1 MMKKIAKLND
11 VAFHLINKV
20 NKKKLKINTL
30 LIKNWEKIFGENHNK
45 VKIKK
50 ITMLGKDNLIN
61 IEFSIDSIISFELH
75 TQIELIK
82 LKCEELIG
90 QKVNK
95 ILFFHDLIENFN
107 DDNFSDKTDKEL
119 LLKDVNYQN
128 FNDIKDEKVRE
139 IFINIRKKI
148 DSDA

>member
-1 MMKKIAKLND
+1 LND

-50 ITMLGKDNLIN
+50 INMLGKDNILN
-61 IEFSIDSIISFELH
+61 IEFSIDSSISFELH
-75 TQIELIK
+75 TQIEIIK

-107 DDNFSDKTDKEL
+107 DDNFSEKTDNEL

-128 FNDIKDEKVRE
+128 FNGIKDEKVRE
-139 IFINIRKKI
+139 IFINIKKKI

>member
-1 MMKKIAKLND
+1 MKKITKLND
-11 VAFHLINKV
+11 VAFHLLNKV

-30 LIKNWEKIFGENHNK
+30 LIKNWEKIFGENHQK

-50 ITMLGKDNLIN
+50 IALLGKDNLLN
-61 IEFSIDSIISFELH
+61 FEFSIDSSISFELH
-75 TQIELIK
+75 TQMEIIK
-82 LKCEELIG
+82 LKCEEFVG

-107 DDNFSDKTDKEL
+107 EDDFSDKTDKEL
-119 LLKDVNYQN
+119 QLKDVNYQN

-139 IFINIRKKI
+139 IFTNIRKKI

>member
-1 MMKKIAKLND
+1 MKKITKLND

-30 LIKNWEKIFGENHNK
+30 LIKNWEKIFGENHQK

-50 ITMLGKDNLIN
+50 IILLGKDNLLN
-61 IEFSIDSIISFELH
+61 FEFSIDSSISFELH
-75 TQIELIK
+75 TQMEIIK
-82 LKCEELIG
+82 LKCEEFIG

-95 ILFFHDLIENFN
+95 ILFFHDLIETFN
-107 DDNFSDKTDKEL
+107 KDDFSDKTDKEL
-119 LLKDVNYQN
+119 KLKDVNNQK
-128 FNDIKDEKVRE
+128 FNDIKDDQVRK

>member
-1 MMKKIAKLND
+1 MKKIAKLND

-50 ITMLGKDNLIN
+50 ITFLGKDNLLN
-61 IEFSIDSIISFELH
+61 FEFSIDSSISFELH
-75 TQIELIK
+75 TQMEIIK
-82 LKCEELIG
+82 LKCEELVG

-95 ILFFHDLIENFN
+95 ITFFHDILDSNSEKLNTKIPITEKKLKRISNKNFN
-107 DDNFSDKTDKEL
+107 GIKDKEVKSIFENIL
-119 LLKDVNYQN
+119 
-128 FNDIKDEKVRE
+128 IK
-139 IFINIRKKI
+139 INENN
-148 DSDA
+148 

>member
-1 MMKKIAKLND
+1 MKKIAKLND

-30 LIKNWEKIFGENHNK
+30 LIKNWEKIFRENRNK

-50 ITMLGKDNLIN
+50 ITFLGKDNLMN
-61 IEFSIDSIISFELH
+61 LEFSIDSGISFELH
-75 TQIELIK
+75 TQKEIIK

-107 DDNFSDKTDKEL
+107 KNIFSDKTDKKSA
-119 LLKDVNYQN
+119 LKDVNYQN
-128 FNDIKDEKVRE
+128 FNDIKDEQVRE

>member
-1 MMKKIAKLND
+1 MKKIAKLND

-50 ITMLGKDNLIN
+50 ITFLGKDNLMN
-61 IEFSIDSIISFELH
+61 LEFSIDSGISFGLH
-75 TQIELIK
+75 TQKEIIK

-107 DDNFSDKTDKEL
+107 ENIFSDKTDKKSV
-119 LLKDVNYQN
+119 LKDVNYQN
-128 FNDIKDEKVRE
+128 FNDIKDEQVRE
-139 IFINIRKKI
+139 SFINIRKKI

>member
-1 MMKKIAKLND
+1 MKKIAKLND

-50 ITMLGKDNLIN
+50 ITFLGKDSLMNL
-61 IEFSIDSIISFELH
+61 EFSIDSGISFELH
-75 TQIELIK
+75 TQKEIIK

-107 DDNFSDKTDKEL
+107 ENIFSDKTDKKSV
-119 LLKDVNYQN
+119 LKDVNYQN
-128 FNDIKDEKVRE
+128 FNDIKDEQVRE
-139 IFINIRKKI
+139 IFVNIRKKI

>member
-1 MMKKIAKLND
+1 MKKIAKLND

-30 LIKNWEKIFGENHNK
+30 LIKNWEKIFRENQNK

-50 ITMLGKDNLIN
+50 ITFLGKDNLMN
-61 IEFSIDSIISFELH
+61 LEFSIDSGISFELH
-75 TQIELIK
+75 TQKEIIK

-107 DDNFSDKTDKEL
+107 KNIFSDKTDKKSV
-119 LLKDVNYQN
+119 LKDVNYQN
-128 FNDIKDEKVRE
+128 FNDIKDEQVRE

>member
-1 MMKKIAKLND
+1 MKKIAKLND

-50 ITMLGKDNLIN
+50 ITFLGKDNLLN
-61 IEFSIDSIISFELH
+61 FEFSIDSGISFELH
-75 TQIELIK
+75 TQMEIIK
-82 LKCEELIG
+82 LKCEELVG

-95 ILFFHDLIENFN
+95 ILFFHDLIGNFN
-107 DDNFSDKTDKEL
+107 EDEFSDKTDKEL
-119 LLKDVNYQN
+119 PLKDVNYQN
-128 FNDIKDEKVRE
+128 FNDIKDEKVRK
-139 IFINIRKKI
+139 IFMNIRKKI
-148 DSDA
+148 DKDA

>member
-1 MMKKIAKLND
+1 MKKIAKLND

-50 ITMLGKDNLIN
+50 ITFLGKDNILN
-61 IEFSIDSIISFELH
+61 FEFSIDSSVSFEMH
-75 TQIELIK
+75 TQIEIIK

-90 QKVNK
+90 QKLNK
-95 ILFFHDLIENFN
+95 ITFFHDILDSDSENFN
-107 DDNFSDKTDKEL
+107 TDMSIMEKRLKRVSNKNFNGIKDKEV
-119 LLKDVNYQN
+119 KS
-128 FNDIKDEKVRE
+128 
-139 IFINIRKKI
+139 IFENILNKINENN
-148 DSDA
+148 

>member
-1 MMKKIAKLND
+1 MKKITKLNE
-11 VAFHLINKV
+11 VAFHLLNKV

-30 LIKNWEKIFGENHNK
+30 LIKNWEKIFQENHNK

-50 ITMLGKDNLIN
+50 ITLWGQDNLLN
-61 IEFSIDSIISFELH
+61 LEFSVDSGVSFELH
-75 TQIELIK
+75 TQMEIIK
-82 LKCEELIG
+82 LKCEELVG

-107 DDNFSDKTDKEL
+107 EDEFSDKTDKEL
-119 LLKDVNYQN
+119 QLKDVNYQN

>member
-1 MMKKIAKLND
+1 MKKITKLND
-11 VAFHLINKV
+11 VAFHLINKL

-30 LIKNWEKIFGENHNK
+30 LIKNWERIFGENHNK

-50 ITMLGKDNLIN
+50 ITFLGKDNLLN
-61 IEFSIDSIISFELH
+61 FEFSVDSSISFELH
-75 TQIELIK
+75 TQMEIIK

-95 ILFFHDLIENFN
+95 ILFFHNLIENFN
-107 DDNFSDKTDKEL
+107 ENESSDKTDKEL
-119 LLKDVNYQN
+119 QLKDVNYQN
-128 FNDIKDEKVRE
+128 FNDIKDKKVRE

>member
-1 MMKKIAKLND
+1 MKKITKLND
-11 VAFHLINKV
+11 VAFHLLNKV

-30 LIKNWEKIFGENHNK
+30 LIKNWEKIFGENHQK

-50 ITMLGKDNLIN
+50 IALLGKDNLLN
-61 IEFSIDSIISFELH
+61 FEFSIDSSISFELH
-75 TQIELIK
+75 TQIEIIK
-82 LKCEELIG
+82 LKCEELVG

-107 DDNFSDKTDKEL
+107 EDDFSNKTDKEL
-119 LLKDVNYQN
+119 QLKDVNYQN

-139 IFINIRKKI
+139 IFINMRKKI

>member
-1 MMKKIAKLND
+1 MKKIAKLND

-30 LIKNWEKIFGENHNK
+30 LIKNWEKIFRENHNK

-50 ITMLGKDNLIN
+50 ITFLGKDNLLN
-61 IEFSIDSIISFELH
+61 FEFSIDSSISFELH
-75 TQIELIK
+75 TQMEIIK
-82 LKCEELIG
+82 LKCEELVG

-107 DDNFSDKTDKEL
+107 EEEFSDKTDKEL
-119 LLKDVNYQN
+119 QLKDVNYQN

>member
-1 MMKKIAKLND
+1 MKKIAKLND

-50 ITMLGKDNLIN
+50 ITFLGKDNLLN
-61 IEFSIDSIISFELH
+61 FEFSIDSSISFELH
-75 TQIELIK
+75 TQMEIIK
-82 LKCEELIG
+82 LKCEELVG

-107 DDNFSDKTDKEL
+107 EDEFSDKTDKEL

-128 FNDIKDEKVRE
+128 FNDIKDEEVRN
-139 IFINIRKKI
+139 IFLNIRKKI

>member
-1 MMKKIAKLND
+1 MKKITKLND
-11 VAFHLINKV
+11 VAFHLLNKV

-30 LIKNWEKIFGENHNK
+30 LIKNWEKIFGENHQK

-50 ITMLGKDNLIN
+50 IALLGKDNLLN
-61 IEFSIDSIISFELH
+61 FEFSIDSGISFELH
-75 TQIELIK
+75 TQMEIIK
-82 LKCEELIG
+82 LKCEELVG

-95 ILFFHDLIENFN
+95 ILFFHDLIENLN
-107 DDNFSDKTDKEL
+107 EDEFSDKTDKEL
-119 LLKDVNYQN
+119 QLKDVNYQN

>member
-1 MMKKIAKLND
+1 MKKIAKLND

-50 ITMLGKDNLIN
+50 ITFLGKDSLMNL
-61 IEFSIDSIISFELH
+61 EFSIDSGISFELH
-75 TQIELIK
+75 TQKEIIK

-107 DDNFSDKTDKEL
+107 KNIFSDKTDKKSV
-119 LLKDVNYQN
+119 LKDVNYQN
-128 FNDIKDEKVRE
+128 FNDIKDEQVRE

>member
-1 MMKKIAKLND
+1 MKKIAKLND

-50 ITMLGKDNLIN
+50 ITFLGKDNLMN
-61 IEFSIDSIISFELH
+61 LEFSIDSGISFGLH
-75 TQIELIK
+75 TQKEIIK

-107 DDNFSDKTDKEL
+107 KNIFSDKTDKKSV
-119 LLKDVNYQN
+119 LKDVNYQN
-128 FNDIKDEKVRE
+128 FNDIKDEQVRE
-139 IFINIRKKI
+139 IFINIKKKI
-148 DSDA
+148 NSDA

>member
-1 MMKKIAKLND
+1 MKKIAKLND
-11 VAFHLINKV
+11 VAFHLINKL

-50 ITMLGKDNLIN
+50 ITLWGQDNLLN
-61 IEFSIDSIISFELH
+61 LEFSVDSGVSFELH
-75 TQIELIK
+75 TQMEIIK
-82 LKCEELIG
+82 LKCEKLVG

-107 DDNFSDKTDKEL
+107 EDEFSDKTDKEL
-119 LLKDVNYQN
+119 QLKDVNYQN

>member
-1 MMKKIAKLND
+1 M
-11 VAFHLINKV
+11 
-20 NKKKLKINTL
+20 
-30 LIKNWEKIFGENHNK
+30 
-45 VKIKK
+45 
-50 ITMLGKDNLIN
+50 NL
-61 IEFSIDSIISFELH
+61 EFSIDSGISFELH
-75 TQIELIK
+75 TQKEIIK

-107 DDNFSDKTDKEL
+107 KNIFSDKTDKKSV
-119 LLKDVNYQN
+119 LKDVNYQN
-128 FNDIKDEKVRE
+128 FNDIKDEQVRE

>member
-1 MMKKIAKLND
+1 MKKIAKLND

-50 ITMLGKDNLIN
+50 ITFLGKDSLMNL
-61 IEFSIDSIISFELH
+61 EFSIDSGISFELH
-75 TQIELIK
+75 TQKEIIK

-107 DDNFSDKTDKEL
+107 ENIFSDKTDKKSV
-119 LLKDVNYQN
+119 LKDVNYQN
-128 FNDIKDEKVRE
+128 FNDIKDEQVRE
-139 IFINIRKKI
+139 IFINIKKKI
-148 DSDA
+148 NSDA

>member
-1 MMKKIAKLND
+1 MKRIAKLND

-50 ITMLGKDNLIN
+50 ITFLGKDNLLN
-61 IEFSIDSIISFELH
+61 FEFSIDSCISFELH
-75 TQIELIK
+75 TQMEIIK
-82 LKCEELIG
+82 LKCEELVG

-95 ILFFHDLIENFN
+95 ILFSSI
-107 DDNFSDKTDKEL
+107 KEL
-119 LLKDVNYQN
+119 YLISKSLKKEREEKGSIFFNKEEIRFDVDKKGNPVEYK
-128 FNDIKDEKVRE
+128 IKRQK
-139 IFINIRKKI
+139 FY
-148 DSDA
+148 

>member
-1 MMKKIAKLND
+1 MKKIAKLND

-30 LIKNWEKIFGENHNK
+30 LIKNWEKIFRENQNK

-50 ITMLGKDNLIN
+50 ITFLGKDNLMN
-61 IEFSIDSIISFELH
+61 LEFSIDSGISFGLH
-75 TQIELIK
+75 TQKEIIK

-107 DDNFSDKTDKEL
+107 KNIFSDKTDKKSV
-119 LLKDVNYQN
+119 LKDVNYQN
-128 FNDIKDEKVRE
+128 FNDIKDEQVRE

>member
-1 MMKKIAKLND
+1 MKKIAKLND
-11 VAFHLINKV
+11 VAFHLINNV

-30 LIKNWEKIFGENHNK
+30 LIKNWEKIFGKNHDK

-50 ITMLGKDNLIN
+50 ITLLNKDALLNF
-61 IEFSIDSIISFELH
+61 EFSIDSSISFELH
-75 TQIELIK
+75 TQIEIIK

-107 DDNFSDKTDKEL
+107 ENNLIDNLDIKTA
-119 LLKDVNYQN
+119 LKDVNYQK
-128 FNDIKDEKVRE
+128 FNDIKDKEVRE
-139 IFINIRKKI
+139 IFINIKKKI
-148 DSDA
+148 DGNA